1 MDQISTRR
9 ITMTPAAGARLSK
22 LTEIITR
29 LRQPDGCPWD
39 RKQTV
44 STFRVYLIE
53 ELHELL
59 EAIELDDRSMI
70 KEELGDLLFQVI
82 FLNNLYEEQ
91 GSFTLSEVIDGINAK
106 MIRRHPH
113 VFGGAKVDSEKELRR
128 IWNLAKTD
136 ENLLKGKEDRGNF
149 SFPRSLPAL
158 NRAQRVSERA
168 VSSGFEWPDI
178 TAVFAKLEE
187 ELAELKEATDQ
198 GSREKIEEEIG
209 DLLFTMVNIARKSGF
224 DAETSLQ
231 KATDKF
237 IKRFTRMAKLAE
249 KTGTPLEDL
258 DVSAMQNYW
267 QRIKKE
273 E

>member
-1 MDQISTRR
+1 MKTST
-9 ITMTPAAGARLSK
+9 AAAKLSE

-44 STFRVYLIE
+44 NSFRPYLIE

-59 EAIELDDRSMI
+59 EAIDLDDRPLI

-82 FLNNLYEEQ
+82 FLSNLYEEQ
-91 GSFTLSEVIDGINAK
+91 GSFTLAEVLDTITAK

-113 VFGGAKVDSEKELRR
+113 VFGDTKVNSEKELRR
-128 IWNLAKTD
+128 NWNLVKTA
-136 ENLLKGKEDRGNF
+136 ENAAKGKKDHSIF
-149 SFPRSLPAL
+149 KFPRSLPAL
-158 NRAQRVSERA
+158 NRAQRVSARA
-168 VSSGFEWPDI
+168 VSSGFEWPDLA
-178 TAVFAKLEE
+178 AVFTKLEE
-187 ELAELKEATDQ
+187 EFAELKEATER
-198 GSREKIEEEIG
+198 GTRSEVEEEIG

-224 DAETSLQ
+224 DAETTLQ

-237 IKRFTRMAKLAE
+237 INRFTKMANMAE
-249 KTGTPLEDL
+249 TDGRPLEDL
-258 DVSAMQNYW
+258 DIPAMLNYW
-267 QRIKKE
+267 LQVKKE

>member
-1 MDQISTRR
+1 MK
-9 ITMTPAAGARLSK
+9 TPDTEAKLAK

-44 STFRVYLIE
+44 NTFRPYLVE

-59 EAIELDDRSMI
+59 EAIDLDDRPLI

-82 FLNNLYEEQ
+82 FLSNLYEEQ
-91 GSFTLSEVIDGINAK
+91 GSFTLGEVIDTISAK

-113 VFGGAKVDSEKELRR
+113 VFGDTKVDSEKELRR
-128 IWNLAKTD
+128 NWNLVKTE
-136 ENLLKGKEDRGNF
+136 ENAARGKKDRSIF
-149 SFPRSLPAL
+149 AFPRSLPAL
-158 NRAQRVSERA
+158 NRAQRVSDRA
-168 VSSGFEWPDI
+168 VSSGFEWPDLN
-178 TAVFAKLEE
+178 AVFTKLEE
-187 ELAELKEATDQ
+187 EFAELKEAASN
-198 GSREKIEEEIG
+198 GNRHEIEEEIG

-224 DAETSLQ
+224 DAETTLQ

-237 IKRFTRMAKLAE
+237 INRFTGMAKLAE
-249 KTGTPLEDL
+249 ADGTPLEDL
-258 DVSAMQNYW
+258 EISAMQKYW
-267 QRIKKE
+267 LRVKDE

>member
-1 MDQISTRR
+1 MK
-9 ITMTPAAGARLSK
+9 TPTTTAKLSELAG
-22 LTEIITR
+22 IITR

-44 STFRVYLIE
+44 SSFRPYLIE

-59 EAIELDDRSMI
+59 EAIDLDDHPLI
-70 KEELGDLLFQVI
+70 KEELGDLFFQVI
-82 FLNNLYEEQ
+82 FLSNLYEEQ
-91 GSFTLSEVIDGINAK
+91 GSFSLADVLDTITAK

-113 VFGGAKVDSEKELRR
+113 VFGDTKVGSEKELRR
-128 IWNLAKTD
+128 NWNLVKTA
-136 ENLLKGKEDRGNF
+136 ENTAKGKEDRNILT
-149 SFPRSLPAL
+149 FPRSLPAL

-168 VSSGFEWPDI
+168 VSSGFEWPDLA
-178 TAVFAKLEE
+178 AVFAKLEE
-187 ELAELKEATDQ
+187 EFAELKEATDGGTKQ
-198 GSREKIEEEIG
+198 EVEEEIG

-237 IKRFTRMAKLAE
+237 IKRFTKMTKLAE
-249 KTGTPLEDL
+249 ADGSPLEDL
-258 DVSAMQNYW
+258 DILAMQEYW
-267 QRIKKE
+267 QLVKKE

>member
-1 MDQISTRR
+1 MK
-9 ITMTPAAGARLSK
+9 TPTPEAKFSE

-44 STFRVYLIE
+44 STFRTYLVE

-59 EAIELDDRSMI
+59 EAIDLDDRPLI

-91 GSFTLSEVIDGINAK
+91 GAFTLSDVLDTITAK
-106 MIRRHPH
+106 MVRRHPH
-113 VFGGAKVDSEKELRR
+113 VFGDTKVGSEKELRR
-128 IWNLAKTD
+128 NWNLVKTE
-136 ENLLKGKEDRGNF
+136 ENAAKGKKDRSIF
-149 SFPRSLPAL
+149 TFPMSLPAL

-168 VSSGFEWPDI
+168 VSSGFEWPNLA
-178 TAVFAKLEE
+178 AVFGKLEE
-187 ELAELKEATDQ
+187 EYAELQEATDR
-198 GSREKIEEEIG
+198 GMRPEMEEEIG

-237 IKRFTRMAKLAE
+237 IRRFTKMAKLAE
-249 KTGTPLEDL
+249 TAGTPLEDL
-258 DVSAMQNYW
+258 DISAMQGYW
-267 QRIKKE
+267 LRVKE
-273 E
+273 EE

>member
-1 MDQISTRR
+1 MK
-9 ITMTPAAGARLSK
+9 TPTTTAKLSE

-44 STFRVYLIE
+44 SSFRPYLIE

-59 EAIELDDRSMI
+59 EAIDLDDRLLI

-82 FLNNLYEEQ
+82 FLSNLYEEQ
-91 GSFTLSEVIDGINAK
+91 GSFTLAEVLDTITAK
-106 MIRRHPH
+106 MTRRHPH
-113 VFGGAKVDSEKELRR
+113 VFGDTKVGSEKELRR
-128 IWNLAKTD
+128 NWNLVKTA
-136 ENLLKGKEDRGNF
+136 ENAAKGKKDRGIF
-149 SFPRSLPAL
+149 TFPPSLPAL

-168 VSSGFEWPDI
+168 VSSGFEWPDLA
-178 TAVFAKLEE
+178 AVFAKLEE
-187 ELAELKEATDQ
+187 EFAELKEATDQ
-198 GSREKIEEEIG
+198 GTQLEVEEEIG

-237 IKRFTRMAKLAE
+237 IKRFTKMAQLAE
-249 KTGTPLEDL
+249 TAGRPLEDL
-258 DVSAMQNYW
+258 DIQAMQNFW
-267 QRIKKE
+267 LQVKKE

>member
-1 MDQISTRR
+1 MK
-9 ITMTPAAGARLSK
+9 TPATEAKFSK

-44 STFRVYLIE
+44 STFRAYLVE

-59 EAIELDDRSMI
+59 EAIDLDDHPLI
-70 KEELGDLLFQVI
+70 KEELGDLLFQVL

-91 GSFTLSEVIDGINAK
+91 GSFSLNDVLDTISAK
-106 MIRRHPH
+106 MVRRHPH
-113 VFGGAKVDSEKELRR
+113 VFGDTKIDSEKELRR
-128 IWNLAKTD
+128 NWNRVKTA
-136 ENLLKGKEDRGNF
+136 ENTAKGKKEHSIF
-149 SFPRSLPAL
+149 TFPRSLPAL

-168 VSSGFEWPDI
+168 VSSGFEWPDLA
-178 TAVFAKLEE
+178 AVFAKLEE
-187 ELAELKEATDQ
+187 EFAELKEATDRGIQ
-198 GSREKIEEEIG
+198 PEVEEEIG

-237 IKRFTRMAKLAE
+237 IKRFTKMAKLAE
-249 KTGTPLEDL
+249 TDGTPLEDL
-258 DVSAMQNYW
+258 DILAMQEYW
-267 QRIKKE
+267 GQIKKE

>member
-1 MDQISTRR
+1 MK
-9 ITMTPAAGARLSK
+9 TPTATAKLSE

-44 STFRVYLIE
+44 SSFRPYLIE

-59 EAIELDDRSMI
+59 EAIDLDDRPLI

-82 FLNNLYEEQ
+82 FISNLYEEQ
-91 GSFTLSEVIDGINAK
+91 GSFTLTEVIETITAK

-113 VFGGAKVDSEKELRR
+113 VFGDTKVDSEKELRR
-128 IWNLAKTD
+128 NWNRVKTAENAAKG
-136 ENLLKGKEDRGNF
+136 NKDRSIF
-149 SFPRSLPAL
+149 TFPRSLPAL

-168 VSSGFEWPDI
+168 VSSGFEWPDLA
-178 TAVFAKLEE
+178 AVFAKLAEE
-187 ELAELKEATDQ
+187 FAELQEATDR
-198 GSREKIEEEIG
+198 GTPHEVEEEIG

-224 DAETSLQ
+224 DAETTLQ

-237 IKRFTRMAKLAE
+237 TKRFTKMAQLAE
-249 KTGTPLEDL
+249 ADGSPLEDL
-258 DVSAMQNYW
+258 DIQAMQNYW
-267 QRIKKE
+267 LQVKKE

>member
-1 MDQISTRR
+1 MKKLGTEANL
-9 ITMTPAAGARLSK
+9 TK

-44 STFRVYLIE
+44 TTFRPYMVE

-59 EAIELDDRSMI
+59 EAIDLDDRSLI

-82 FLNNLYEEQ
+82 FLSNLYEEQ
-91 GSFTLSEVIDGINAK
+91 DSFTLGEVIDTISAK

-113 VFGGAKVDSEKELRR
+113 VFGDTKVASEKELRR
-128 IWNLAKTD
+128 NWNLIKTG
-136 ENLLKGKEDRGNF
+136 ENAAKGKKDRSIF

-168 VSSGFEWPDI
+168 VSSGFEWPDLN
-178 TAVFAKLEE
+178 AVFEKLEE
-187 ELAELKEATDQ
+187 EFAELKEADSN
-198 GSREKIEEEIG
+198 GNRLEIEEEIG

-224 DAETSLQ
+224 DAETTLQ

-237 IKRFTRMAKLAE
+237 INRFTCMSKLAE
-249 KTGTPLEDL
+249 AEGTPLEDL
-258 DVSAMQNYW
+258 EISVMQKYW
-267 QRIKKE
+267 LRVKDE

>member
-1 MDQISTRR
+1 MIPDAETKF
-9 ITMTPAAGARLSK
+9 SK

-44 STFRVYLIE
+44 TTFRAYLVE

-59 EAIELDDRSMI
+59 EAIDLDDRPLI

-82 FLNNLYEEQ
+82 FLNKLYEEQ
-91 GSFTLSEVIDGINAK
+91 GSFSLSDVLDTITAK

-113 VFGGAKVDSEKELRR
+113 VFGDTKVDSEKELRR
-128 IWNLAKTD
+128 NWNLVKTA
-136 ENLLKGKEDRGNF
+136 ENAAKGKKDRSIF
-149 SFPRSLPAL
+149 TYPRSLPAL
-158 NRAQRVSERA
+158 NRAQRVSDRA
-168 VSSGFEWPDI
+168 VSSGFEWPDLA
-178 TAVFAKLEE
+178 AVFAKLEE
-187 ELAELKEATDQ
+187 EFAELKEATERGIQ
-198 GSREKIEEEIG
+198 HEVEEEIG

-237 IKRFTRMAKLAE
+237 IKRFTKMAKLAE
-249 KTGTPLEDL
+249 TDGTPLEDL
-258 DVSAMQNYW
+258 EILAMQEYW
-267 QRIKKE
+267 LQVKKE